1 MGRFVPVEH
10 VRFIVMG
17 LGQQHRN
24 GRAPVNA
31 THKPFGPLANASG
44 RLLTVLAIA
53 VALSAAIMLG
63 AVGLTKRAEQEFESR
78 AVLQVKYETQLF
90 EVFTRSLLQRFDQVL
105 MLLREE
111 VLDDGPPVDIA
122 TWSARRGV
130 LREPVFQIAVIGA
143 DGKLLAT
150 TENASSIGVD
160 LSDREHFSVH
170 RDTDADRMF
179 ISKPLV
185 GRASGRLSLNI
196 SRPVRNASGRFLGV
210 VVVSIDPR
218 LFSDFLEILG
228 EPNNTLVNL
237 FGLDGIIRAR
247 APSGPGGQYIGGS
260 IAGFEVEA
268 LVKVASEG
276 TFRTASRLDKVERIF
291 AFRRLDD
298 ISLTVL
304 VGKNTDAVFADF
316 YDQRRL
322 YLMIG
327 FLSAAFVIGLAV
339 LFEIFLRAQDRI
351 RVGDA
356 LAALQKQQS
365 TDLIGIMD
373 GCGAALVQTDAAG
386 QIAACNSAFA
396 VMFGVTNRSALVGR
410 HFDSVVAAGGLV
422 SDQLGQFSR
431 IRSADE
437 YPVRF
442 ESSFVPND
450 AASLRRDIM
459 WSWTQSK
466 TGMDPT
472 VRFIGVG
479 IDNTELRA
487 KEMMF
492 IQSAKLASLGRL
504 AATLNHEMVQP
515 LNVVRLGL
523 ANLTTLIER
532 GAPKED
538 LLARAGKAVE
548 NIHRTGSILKRFRS
562 LIRQDRNVVEIAKLS
577 DAIHAAIGM
586 YEEQFRID
594 GINLIVETDIG
605 CELECSRIELEQ
617 VFVNLLANAY
627 DAILRHRLEGKANPG
642 SRARAPDM
650 VRIRMETG
658 PGAPEIVRIFVEDSG
673 GGIPADIIANIFQPF
688 FTTRSG
694 SGGTGLG
701 LAICRATVESLK
713 GTIEVSNVDRGA
725 CFVVSL
731 PIRAD
736 AAAATLAS

>member
-1 MGRFVPVEH
+1 MNA
-10 VRFIVMG
+10 
-17 LGQQHRN
+17 RN
-24 GRAPVNA
+24 RY
-31 THKPFGPLANASG
+31 FGTISNGSG

-53 VALSAAIMLG
+53 MLLALTTVLG
-63 AVGLTKRAEQEFESR
+63 AIWLTKRAEREFENR

-90 EVFTRSLLQRFDQVL
+90 EIFTRNLLQRFDQVL

-111 VLDDGPPVDIA
+111 VLEDGPPADIA

-130 LREPVFQIAVIGA
+130 LREPLFQIAVIGA

-150 TENASSIGVD
+150 TENASNVGVD

-170 RDTDADRMF
+170 RETDADRMF

-185 GRASGRLSLNI
+185 GRASGRLSLNV
-196 SRPVRNASGRFLGV
+196 SRPVRNAGGQFLGV
-210 VVVSIDPR
+210 VIVSIDPQ
-218 LFSDFLEILG
+218 LFSNFLEILG

-237 FGLDGIIRAR
+237 FGKDGIIRAR
-247 APSGPGGQYIGGS
+247 APSVPGQQFIGGS

-268 LVKVASEG
+268 LVKVSSEG
-276 TFRTASRLDKVERIF
+276 TFRAVSRLDKVERIF

-304 VGKNTDAVFADF
+304 VAKNTVAVFADF
-316 YDQRRL
+316 YRQRRL
-322 YLMIG
+322 YLTVG
-327 FLSAAFVIGLAV
+327 FVSAAFIIGLAV
-339 LFEIFLRAQDRI
+339 LFEIYLRAQDRI

-356 LAALQKQQS
+356 LAALQNQQS

-386 QIAACNSAFA
+386 QIVACNSVFA
-396 VMFGVTNRSALVGR
+396 VMFGIANRSELVGR
-410 HFDSVVAAGGLV
+410 PFDSVVAAGGLATAE
-422 SDQLGQFSR
+422 LGHFNK
-431 IRSADE
+431 IRSTDA
-437 YPVRF
+437 YPLRL
-442 ESSFVPND
+442 ESSFMPND

-466 TGMDPT
+466 TAMDPK

-523 ANLTTLIER
+523 ANLKTLIDR
-532 GAPKED
+532 DAPRED
-538 LLARAGKAVE
+538 ILARVAKAVE

-562 LIRQDRNVVEIAKLS
+562 LIRQDRNVVEIAQLT

-594 GINLIVETDIG
+594 GINLIVETDIA

-617 VFVNLLANAY
+617 VFVNLLANGY
-627 DAILRHRLEGKANPG
+627 DAILRSRSIDKATPRSSPRMQDRAGSVCLNSFPG
-642 SRARAPDM
+642 FIS
-650 VRIRMETG
+650 
-658 PGAPEIVRIFVEDSG
+658 GASAGFRRPR
-673 GGIPADIIANIFQPF
+673 
-688 FTTRSG
+688 
-694 SGGTGLG
+694 
-701 LAICRATVESLK
+701 
-713 GTIEVSNVDRGA
+713 
-725 CFVVSL
+725 
-731 PIRAD
+731 
-736 AAAATLAS
+736 AAAAG

>member
-1 MGRFVPVEH
+1 M
-10 VRFIVMG
+10 IA
-17 LGQQHRN
+17 RN
-24 GRAPVNA
+24 EN
-31 THKPFGPLANASG
+31 FGSFANTSG

-53 VALSAAIMLG
+53 VSLAVATVLAAI
-63 AVGLTKRAEQEFESR
+63 GLTTRAEREFESR
-78 AVLQVKYETQLF
+78 AVLQVTYEAQLF

-105 MLLREE
+105 MLMREE
-111 VLDDGPPVDIA
+111 VLEDGPPADIA

-130 LREPVFQIAVIGA
+130 LHEPLFQIAVIGA

-150 TENASSIGVD
+150 TENASNIGVD
-160 LSDREHFSVH
+160 LSDREHFRVH
-170 RDTDADRMF
+170 RETEADRMF

-196 SRPVRNASGRFLGV
+196 SRAVRNLGGQFLGV
-210 VVVSIDPR
+210 IVVSVDPQ
-218 LFSDFLEILG
+218 LFSNFLEILG
-228 EPNNTLVNL
+228 EPNNAVVNL
-237 FGLDGIIRAR
+237 FGQDGIIRAR
-247 APSGPGGQYIGGS
+247 APSVPGRQFIGGS
-260 IAGFEVEA
+260 IAGFEVEE
-268 LVKVASEG
+268 LVKVSSEG
-276 TFRTASRLDKVERIF
+276 IFRAVSRLDKVERIF

-298 ISLTVL
+298 VSLTVL

-316 YDQRRL
+316 YEQRRL
-322 YLMIG
+322 YLTIG
-327 FLSAAFVIGLAV
+327 FVSAAFIIGLAV
-339 LFEIFLRAQDRI
+339 LFEIYLRAQDRI

-356 LAALQKQQS
+356 LAALQNQQS

-396 VMFGVTNRSALVGR
+396 VMFGITDRSALVGR
-410 HFDSVVAAGGLV
+410 LFDSVVAAEFGN
-422 SDQLGQFSR
+422 FNR
-431 IRSADE
+431 IRSAAA

-442 ESSFVPND
+442 ESSFMPND
-450 AASLRRDIM
+450 ATSLRRDIM
-459 WSWTQSK
+459 WSWTQSN
-466 TGMDPT
+466 TGIDPNI
-472 VRFIGVG
+472 RFIGVG

-523 ANLTTLIER
+523 ANLKTLIER
-532 GAPKED
+532 DAPKD
-538 LLARAGKAVE
+538 DILARADKAVE

-562 LIRQDRNVVEIAKLS
+562 LIRQDRNVVEIAQLS
-577 DAIHAAIGM
+577 DAIYAAIGM

-594 GINLIVETDIG
+594 GINLIVETDIA

-617 VFVNLLANAY
+617 VFVNLLANGY
-627 DAILRHRLEGKANPG
+627 DAILRSRSVDKSPPGLRPRLQDFV
-642 SRARAPDM
+642 S
-650 VRIRMETG
+650 IRMLYDG
-658 PGAPEIVRIFVEDSG
+658 GASEIVRIMVEDSG
-673 GGIPADIIANIFQPF
+673 GGIPADIIANVFQPF

-694 SGGTGLG
+694 TGGTGLG

-713 GTIEVSNVDRGA
+713 GTIEASNASRGA

-731 PIRAD
+731 PIRVAVT
-736 AAAATLAS
+736 APPVVL